1 MYLEP
6 KMQINLKFNLITIHI
21 VKCIRFIAL
30 LDFINYR
37 NHGMKFM
44 SDDGEHNEEHQKE
57 SYRSGQDGKKGTLKI
72 KCGC

>member
-1 MYLEP
+1 M
-6 KMQINLKFNLITIHI
+6 
-21 VKCIRFIAL
+21 RFIAL